1 MIIIFLYYRLRMM
14 LVQLEN
20 IFGED
25 FWKNVVLE
33 FTHYHF
39 DENSIDRRADSNEKS
54 PTGRKTALNKELRR
68 LFEFQVCY
76 IFSQ

>member
-1 MIIIFLYYRLRMM
+1 MM
-14 LVQLEN
+14 LVQLER
-20 IFGED
+20 IFKSNGED

-39 DENSIDRRADSNEKS
+39 SKDAIRMREDSNEKS